1 MSDSSNSTGSTG
13 SSTNS
18 WTLLSP
24 EEAAIENV
32 GPADDGTESLGDAP
46 SLSEEVAG
54 AAAEEKPAELPVETI
69 LSEEGHQVCQETSP
83 ESGEGPIPSS
93 PSRLSP
99 PPSSP
104 LEALYIDTESQ
115 PPVIHDIVTT
125 SPSDNEPQGAMPLVG
140 SMDLAAQLDI
150 PADVLL
156 ADPAVSP
163 PHTTDAS
170 AEAALHTPADSEP
183 TPASAVARSDVWSS
197 EPEVTV
203 PTETLTAAEPPPHV
217 EAEVSFAA
225 EPPSPVPERPK
236 TRGSPDPETVGS
248 AEAEEGVADAEREE
262 EMPSESQNMDEE
274 EEEEMPSFRY
284 FEIKIDYS
292 LIYEASAASGRRLIS
307 VHDAAEMSPISTCSS
322 LPLSLAF
329 LTWLGR
335 LPVDDCRFGNGFNTR
350 QFSLQRCRDQSSSIE
365 TGEVNGFDDGLRR
378 RNVPSFEAPRPRTSD
393 EEDDEEEVEFKMA
406 ERQEDK
412 PWFSMNKCVVAALVL
427 LFLGSL
433 FLSGDIDSP
442 DLTDRDKMKG
452 MLNEMREQITHLE
465 TRIQIRTE
473 QLNSEMQA
481 MAESDDELDRA
492 GLEEKTLN
500 LKEELATLLTLSREL
515 ESLRDRVNKYNQ
527 SAAGPEREQDE
538 QLEEELHCQ
547 KDLLDDIKKRLGGM
561 KKDAGDG
568 KQVWENLDGIQEQL
582 SKHVESW
589 EKTKPHG
596 PKWKGKKEKK
606 QERDEK
612 ENSHKESWRKHQDE
626 WQRRKS
632 ERRMDREERR
642 KEKPWHSRPGEN
654 SHQPRQPHHHHQHHH
669 NDFWR
674 DQELKLHRNVRP
686 QLGCSSLED
695 CASKEGLYPV
705 ELAEFE
711 ELLEGYLSKLEGSPS
726 ESKDELRKVTADF
739 FEDGVFI
746 HDRVRFGD
754 FAEDVADVL
763 EDMVDVME
771 GSDSLE
777 EEMEEFEREAL
788 WKFAA

>member
-54 AAAEEKPAELPVETI
+54 AAAEEKSAELPVETI

-99 PPSSP
+99 PPSNP
-104 LEALYIDTESQ
+104 LDASCIDTESQ

-140 SMDLAAQLDI
+140 SIDLAAQLDI
-150 PADVLL
+150 PAVDILL
-156 ADPAVSP
+156 ADPAVPP
-163 PHTTDAS
+163 PHMTDAS

-183 TPASAVARSDVWSS
+183 ASAVARNDVWSS

-203 PTETLTAAEPPPHV
+203 PTETLTAAEPPPLV

-236 TRGSPDPETVGS
+236 TGGSPDPETVSS
-248 AEAEEGVADAEREE
+248 AKAEEDVAEAEREE
-262 EMPSESQNMDEE
+262 EMPSESQNVDEE
-274 EEEEMPSFRY
+274 
-284 FEIKIDYS
+284 
-292 LIYEASAASGRRLIS
+292 
-307 VHDAAEMSPISTCSS
+307 
-322 LPLSLAF
+322 
-329 LTWLGR
+329 
-335 LPVDDCRFGNGFNTR
+335 
-350 QFSLQRCRDQSSSIE
+350 DQSSSME

-406 ERQEDK
+406 ERKEDK

-442 DLTDRDKMKG
+442 ELTVGDKVKVQKQDCPQKMKG
-452 MLNEMREQITHLE
+452 MLDEIKEQITHLE

-473 QLNSEMQA
+473 QLDLEMQA
-481 MAESDDELDRA
+481 LAESDDELDRA
-492 GLEEKTLN
+492 GVEEKMLS
-500 LKEELATLLTLSREL
+500 LREELATLLKLSREL
-515 ESLRDRVNKYNQ
+515 QSLRARVNKFSQ
-527 SAAGPEREQDE
+527 SAGKASSAPASSSESDAEDAPSSQTSTGPEREQDE

-606 QERDEK
+606 QERDHWKKEERKDKEWKHSKEEKKEK

-642 KEKPWHSRPGEN
+642 KEKPWHSRRGEN

-763 EDMVDVME
+763 EDMVDIME

-788 WKFAA
+788 WKFAAMA

>member
-104 LEALYIDTESQ
+104 LEASYIDTESQ

-140 SMDLAAQLDI
+140 SIDLAAQLDI

-262 EMPSESQNMDEE
+262 EMPSESQNVDEE
-274 EEEEMPSFRY
+274 
-284 FEIKIDYS
+284 
-292 LIYEASAASGRRLIS
+292 
-307 VHDAAEMSPISTCSS
+307 
-322 LPLSLAF
+322 
-329 LTWLGR
+329 
-335 LPVDDCRFGNGFNTR
+335 
-350 QFSLQRCRDQSSSIE
+350 DQSSSIE

-442 DLTDRDKMKG
+442 DLTDRDVVKDQKQGCLYSDPQKMKG

-527 SAAGPEREQDE
+527 SAGKASSAPASSSESDAEDAQSSQTAAGPEREQDE

-606 QERDEK
+606 QERDHWKKEEKKDKEWKHSKEEKKEK

-642 KEKPWHSRPGEN
+642 KEKPWHSRQGEN

-788 WKFAA
+788 WKFAATA

>member
-54 AAAEEKPAELPVETI
+54 AAAEEKPAELPVETV

-99 PPSSP
+99 LPSIP
-104 LEALYIDTESQ
+104 LDTSYIDTESQ

-140 SMDLAAQLDI
+140 SIDLAAQLEI
-150 PADVLL
+150 PAVDILL
-156 ADPAVSP
+156 ADPTEVP
-163 PHTTDAS
+163 PHVTDAS
-170 AEAALHTPADSEP
+170 AAAEAALHTPTDSEP
-183 TPASAVARSDVWSS
+183 TPASAVAGSDVWSFQ
-197 EPEVTV
+197 PKVNV

-225 EPPSPVPERPK
+225 EPPSPVPEQLK
-236 TRGSPDPETVGS
+236 TGGSPEPETVGS
-248 AEAEEGVADAEREE
+248 AEAEEDVADAEKEE
-262 EMPSESQNMDEE
+262 EMPSESQKVDQEAEE
-274 EEEEMPSFRY
+274 
-284 FEIKIDYS
+284 
-292 LIYEASAASGRRLIS
+292 
-307 VHDAAEMSPISTCSS
+307 
-322 LPLSLAF
+322 
-329 LTWLGR
+329 
-335 LPVDDCRFGNGFNTR
+335 
-350 QFSLQRCRDQSSSIE
+350 DQSSSME
-365 TGEVNGFDDGLRR
+365 MGEVNGFDDGLRR

-406 ERQEDK
+406 EKKEDK
-412 PWFSMNKCVVAALVL
+412 PWFSMNKCIVAALVL

-442 DLTDRDKMKG
+442 ELTGEDKVKDQMQDWLCRDPQDMKG
-452 MLNEMREQITHLE
+452 LLDEITEQITHLE
-465 TRIQIRTE
+465 TQIQLRKE
-473 QLNSEMQA
+473 QLDSEIQA
-481 MAESDDELDRA
+481 LAESDNDQDKA
-492 GLEEKTLN
+492 GLDERKLK
-500 LKEELATLLTLSREL
+500 LKEELATLPKLSTEL
-515 ESLRDRVNKYNQ
+515 ESLRARVNEYNQ
-527 SAAGPEREQDE
+527 FAGMASSAPTSSSESDAEDAQSSQTAAGPERKQDE
-538 QLEEELHCQ
+538 TLEEELHCQ

-561 KKDAGDG
+561 QKDKGDG
-568 KQVWENLDGIQEQL
+568 KQVWENLDGIQKQL
-582 SKHVESW
+582 SKEVESW

-596 PKWKGKKEKK
+596 LKWKGKKEKK
-606 QERDEK
+606 QERDHWKKEEKDKEWKHSKEEKKEK

-632 ERRMDREERR
+632 ERRMDRDERR
-642 KEKPWHSRPGEN
+642 KEKPWHSRPGKN
-654 SHQPRQPHHHHQHHH
+654 SHQPRQPHHHQHHH

-695 CASKEGLYPV
+695 CASREGLYPV

-711 ELLEGYLSKLEGSPS
+711 ELLEGYLSKLEGSS
-726 ESKDELRKVTADF
+726 NESKDKLRKVTADF

-771 GSDSLE
+771 GSHSLE

-788 WKFAA
+788 WKFAATA

>member
-274 EEEEMPSFRY
+274 
-284 FEIKIDYS
+284 
-292 LIYEASAASGRRLIS
+292 
-307 VHDAAEMSPISTCSS
+307 
-322 LPLSLAF
+322 
-329 LTWLGR
+329 
-335 LPVDDCRFGNGFNTR
+335 
-350 QFSLQRCRDQSSSIE
+350 DQSSSIE

-442 DLTDRDKMKG
+442 DLTDRDVVKDQKQGCIYSDPQKMKG

-527 SAAGPEREQDE
+527 SAGKASSAPASSSESDAEDAQSSQTAAGPEREQDE

-606 QERDEK
+606 QERDHWKKEEKKDKEWKHSKEEKKEK

-788 WKFAA
+788 WKFAATA

>member
-54 AAAEEKPAELPVETI
+54 AAAEEKPAELPVETV

-99 PPSSP
+99 LPSNP
-104 LEALYIDTESQ
+104 LDTSYIDTESQ

-125 SPSDNEPQGAMPLVG
+125 SPSDNEPQGAMPLV
-140 SMDLAAQLDI
+140 SSIDLAAQLEI
-150 PADVLL
+150 PAVDILL
-156 ADPAVSP
+156 ADPTEAP
-163 PHTTDAS
+163 PHVTDAS
-170 AEAALHTPADSEP
+170 AAAEAALHTPHTPTDSEP
-183 TPASAVARSDVWSS
+183 TPVSAVAGSDVWSFQ
-197 EPEVTV
+197 PKVNV

-217 EAEVSFAA
+217 EGEVSFAA
-225 EPPSPVPERPK
+225 EPPSPVPEQLK
-236 TRGSPDPETVGS
+236 TGGNPEPETVGS
-248 AEAEEGVADAEREE
+248 AEAEEDVADAEKEE
-262 EMPSESQNMDEE
+262 EMPSESQKVDEE
-274 EEEEMPSFRY
+274 EEEDPSNSMEM
-284 FEIKIDYS
+284 
-292 LIYEASAASGRRLIS
+292 
-307 VHDAAEMSPISTCSS
+307 
-322 LPLSLAF
+322 
-329 LTWLGR
+329 
-335 LPVDDCRFGNGFNTR
+335 
-350 QFSLQRCRDQSSSIE
+350 
-365 TGEVNGFDDGLRR
+365 GEVNGFDDGLRR

-406 ERQEDK
+406 EKKEDK
-412 PWFSMNKCVVAALVL
+412 PWFSMSKCIVAALVL

-442 DLTDRDKMKG
+442 ELTGEDKVKDQMQDWLCRDPQDMKG
-452 MLNEMREQITHLE
+452 LLDEITEQITHLE
-465 TRIQIRTE
+465 TQIQLRKE
-473 QLNSEMQA
+473 QLDSEIQA
-481 MAESDDELDRA
+481 LAESDNDQDKA
-492 GLEEKTLN
+492 GLDERKLK
-500 LKEELATLLTLSREL
+500 LKEELATLPKLSTEL
-515 ESLRDRVNKYNQ
+515 ESLRARVNEYNQ
-527 SAAGPEREQDE
+527 FAGMASSAPTSSSESDAEDAQSSQTATGPERKQDE
-538 QLEEELHCQ
+538 TLEEELHCQ

-561 KKDAGDG
+561 QKDKGDG
-568 KQVWENLDGIQEQL
+568 KQVWENLDGIQKQL
-582 SKHVESW
+582 SKEVESW
-589 EKTKPHG
+589 EKAKPHR

-606 QERDEK
+606 QERDHWKKEEKDKEWKHSKEEKKEK

-632 ERRMDREERR
+632 ERRMDRDERR
-642 KEKPWHSRPGEN
+642 KEKPWHSRPGKN
-654 SHQPRQPHHHHQHHH
+654 SHQPRQPHHHQHHH

-695 CASKEGLYPV
+695 CASREGLYPV

-711 ELLEGYLSKLEGSPS
+711 ELLEGYLSKLEGSS
-726 ESKDELRKVTADF
+726 NESKDKLRKVTADF

-771 GSDSLE
+771 GSHSLE

-788 WKFAA
+788 WKFAATA